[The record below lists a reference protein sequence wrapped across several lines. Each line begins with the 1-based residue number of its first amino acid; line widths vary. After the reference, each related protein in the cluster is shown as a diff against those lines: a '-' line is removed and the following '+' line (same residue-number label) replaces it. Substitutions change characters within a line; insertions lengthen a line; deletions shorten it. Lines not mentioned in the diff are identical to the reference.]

1 MVQAI
6 AFWTLYSGN
15 QNQEAAEINNRL
27 TTAKTIFTE
36 LFNRRTDYLAAFA
49 ETAAKDYGL
58 KEVFNDDTR
67 SLLVA
72 LNNHRKRIDADLAMT
87 ISADGVITG
96 QLQRHV
102 LDEDRQTIKQG
113 IERGTVFRFTHWL
126 DSVQSSHLY
135 IINEELYQVSLSPVT
150 VGTKTLGW
158 IAFGFQIDQR
168 LASEFMKITNLSTDF
183 IIKEKSKWRLIASSI
198 NNEETLQELALA
210 EQMIQGIIPEKYIA
224 THYLITEFDDQEV
237 GVVMYG
243 LRANFVALLQEQWW
257 RFLILTALTLLV
269 SLASAYIIA
278 ASISKPIK
286 RLVTQAKVIA
296 SGDYQQTVTLD
307 DKNEIGQLADEFNN
321 MQSAVLQREEA
332 ITHHGNHDSLT
343 GLPNRNVLKAV
354 LKNLTEEHEKFI
366 LVHLNISRLKDVNDT
381 LGHDVG
387 DEVIKAFA
395 CRLKSLCKLDHF
407 SHLIHVGADEFV
419 LLVSSVNNDTL
430 GTDSLDTDSLDAG
443 SLDIDSLNID
453 SLNIDSIVA
462 QIQTSLETSFDYQ
475 GISIQ
480 LQARMG
486 IAISPE
492 HSTDAKVLVQMA
504 DTALHHTRGNGK
516 LMQVYQSDLD
526 VNTVERLKLIN
537 DLKQAIPA
545 GELELHFQPKM
556 NLKSKQITHVEAL
569 VRWQHPNLGMIPP
582 DSFIHIAE
590 QTGQIKALTRWVFTT
605 ALAQF
610 NTWQTLGLNLNIAVN
625 ISAENL
631 KETDFHQFICQA
643 LMGANVPPEKVT
655 LEVTESSVVENPES
669 AIKLLSQFKNH
680 GFKISIDDYG
690 TGYSSLAQL
699 KQLPVHELK
708 IDKSFV
714 QRLEVDHDD
723 QIIVRSTIELAHNMG
738 LYVVAEGIEDEFSLN
753 WLAEHGCE
761 LAQGYYISK
770 PKPAHELTPWLL
782 EQSKPIDA
790 IDKKEGNEA
799 SV

>member
-1 MVQAI
+1 MRSLQNKIFLFFVLLLLMVQAI

-15 QNQEAAEINNRL
+15 KNQEAAEINNRL

-36 LFNRRTDYLAAFA
+36 LFERRSEYLVAFA

-87 ISADGVITG
+87 ISADGVVTG
-96 QLQRHV
+96 QLQRHF
-102 LDEDRQTIKQG
+102 LDDERNKIQQG
-113 IERGTVFRFTHWL
+113 VESGTAFRFTQWF
-126 DSVQSSHLY
+126 DSGQSSHLY
-135 IINEELYQVSLSPVT
+135 TIDEDLYQVSLSPVT

-158 IAFGFQIDQR
+158 VAFGFQIDQR
-168 LASEFMKITNLSTDF
+168 LAIEFMNITNLSTDF
-183 IIKEKSKWRLIASSI
+183 IVKDNGQWRLIASST
-198 NNEETLQELALA
+198 NDEESSEELALA
-210 EQMIQGIIPEKYIA
+210 ERMIQGIIPEKYIA
-224 THYLITEFDDQEV
+224 THSLITEFDEQEV

-257 RFLILTALTLLV
+257 RFLILAALTLFV
-269 SLASAYIIA
+269 SLTSAYFIA
-278 ASISKPIK
+278 ASISRPIK
-286 RLVTQAKVIA
+286 RLVAQAKVIA
-296 SGDYQQTVTLD
+296 SGDYQQTVTLND
-307 DKNEIGQLADEFNN
+307 NNEIGQLADEFNH
-321 MQSAVLQREEA
+321 MQTAVLQREEA
-332 ITHHGNHDSLT
+332 IKHHGNHDSLT
-343 GLPNRNVLKAV
+343 GLPNRNVLKKILKKYTEQQQAFV
-354 LKNLTEEHEKFI
+354 LL
-366 LVHLNISRLKDVNDT
+366 HLNLSRLKDVNDT

-387 DEVIKAFA
+387 DEVIKEFA
-395 CRLKSLCKLDHF
+395 CRLQLLCETNQFKNLV
-407 SHLIHVGADEFV
+407 HLGADEFI
-419 LLVSSVNNDTL
+419 LLV
-430 GTDSLDTDSLDAG
+430 TDLDLDT
-443 SLDIDSLNID
+443 
-453 SLNIDSIVA
+453 IVA
-462 QIQTSLETSFDYQ
+462 KIQAGLESTFDYQ
-475 GISIQ
+475 GISLQ

-486 IAISPE
+486 IAASPE
-492 HSTDAKVLVQMA
+492 HSNDAKTLVQMA
-504 DTALHHTRGNGK
+504 DTALHHTRDTGK
-516 LMQVYQSDLD
+516 LVQVYQSDLD
-526 VNTVERLKLIN
+526 VNTVERLNLIN

-556 NLKSKQITHVEAL
+556 NLKSRVITHVEAL
-569 VRWQHPNLGMIPP
+569 VRWQHPHLGMVPP
-582 DSFIHIAE
+582 DDFIHIAE

-610 NTWQTLGLNLNIAVN
+610 NTWKTLDLELNVAIN

-631 KETDFHQFICQA
+631 KEADFHQFICQS
-643 LMGANVPPEKVT
+643 LMNANVPPEKVT
-655 LEVTESSVVENPES
+655 LEVTESSVVDNPES
-669 AIKLLSQFKNH
+669 AIKLLSAFKEH

-714 QRLEVDHDD
+714 QRLEHDLDD

-770 PKPAHELTPWLL
+770 PKPANELTTWLL
-782 EQSKPIDA
+782 EQKKPKAPITN
-790 IDKKEGNEA
+790 NETNT
-799 SV
+799 